1 MSTRTIKQI
10 LKDKQLA
17 PSKKLGQNFL
27 IHRQTAER
35 IVALAGVTT
44 ADTVVELGV
53 GLGSLTGPLAAAV
66 NHVIGLEIDAGIIAW
81 QQSEG
86 NLPTNVTLIH
96 QDLLEADFTELAERC
111 GGRLKIVANLPYSIS
126 NPLLFKL
133 LDNRAV
139 MAWAVLMLQ
148 KEVAMRLVASPGTK
162 EYGILSVRMA
172 GAAEMERLLDV
183 GPGQFHPRPK
193 VDSQVVRIVFD
204 PLPER
209 VRSLP
214 PHDGKLLAR
223 VVRAAFGQRRKTL
236 LNALAAGTLPGETKE
251 SLLAALSR
259 AAIAPT
265 IRAEQ
270 LTIEHYVALTRELAK
285 NLSP

>member
-35 IVALAGVTT
+35 IVVLAGVTT

-66 NHVIGLEIDAGIIAW
+66 DHVIGLEIDAGIIAW

-86 NLPTNVTLIH
+86 NLPANVTLIH

-172 GAAEMERLLDV
+172 GAAKMERLLDV

-204 PLPER
+204 PPPDR

-251 SLLAALSR
+251 SLLAALDR